1 MYKSKRSKACDI
13 SKAIKDAV
21 WERDGARCILCGSRA
36 AFPNCHFLSRAQGG
50 LGIEENIITA
60 CIKCHN
66 AYDNSE
72 HRSAIKIQIREYLM
86 SIYPYWHEKN
96 LIYRKY
102 GGD

>member
-1 MYKSKRSKACDI
+1 MHRRTKALAI
-13 SKAIKDAV
+13 SNAVKATV
-21 WERDGARCILCGSRA
+21 WERDNKHCILCGSA
-36 AFPNCHFLSRAQGG
+36 CAFPVCHFLSRAQGG
-50 LGIEENIITA
+50 LGIEENIFTA
-60 CIKCHN
+60 CIRCHN